1 LKRLLKGNIIKNMKT
16 NSTIRLKKFTLPFHD
31 YFHFVRSINGE
42 DQLENFLVSAVA
54 SVLVIR
60 LYLALTGFPQL
71 NVGGLH
77 IAHMLWG
84 GLLMFT
90 AIFIV
95 LGFLSKQA
103 HEWAAVLGG
112 IGFGAF
118 IDELG
123 KFLTQDNNYFFQP
136 TIALIYLTFIAIY
149 LAIRGIFSSRPLTT
163 REKLANVFELM
174 KQGNING
181 LNKEEEQTLLNLM
194 QQVDAEDPF
203 FEHLKEIQDHLK
215 IVSNRRPHALNR
227 LKGWIDDLYQRITAQ
242 WWFGGVVITFFAFT
256 AVTGIAAVV
265 GIVDWPWNLIL
276 GIAAG
281 IIILLAL
288 LQFWKSR
295 IPNLQIPL
303 TAGIIAASLLMAWA
317 ILINRSN
324 IALPFAEWA
333 QLITSSMTAVL
344 IIAGSI
350 FMSRSRLS
358 AYLMYHR
365 AILVSILLTQIFAF
379 YQYQLNAIYGLV
391 FNILILFGIRYMIN
405 RERIRVQN
413 GYKERTMNSVKRSG

>member
-1 LKRLLKGNIIKNMKT
+1 
-16 NSTIRLKKFTLPFHD
+16 LKKQILPIQD

-42 DQLENFLVSAVA
+42 DQLENFLVSAVG

-60 LYLALTGFPQL
+60 FYLSLTGVPQL
-71 NVGGLH
+71 SVGGLH

-84 GLLMFT
+84 GLLMFA
-90 AIFIV
+90 AIFMA

-136 TIALIYLTFIAIY
+136 TVALIYLTFIAIY
-149 LAIRGIFSSRPLTT
+149 ITIRGVFNYRPLNT
-163 REKLANVFELM
+163 REKLANVFELI

-181 LNKEEEQTLLNLM
+181 LNKEEVQTLFNLLE
-194 QQVDAEDPF
+194 QVDVKDPF
-203 FEHLKEIQDHLK
+203 FEHLKEMQDHLTL
-215 IVSNRRPHALNR
+215 VNNRRPHALNR
-227 LKGWIDDLYQRITAQ
+227 LKGWVDDLYQKSVER
-242 WWFGGVVITFFAFT
+242 WWFGGLVITFFAFT
-256 AVTGIAAVV
+256 AITGIAAVV
-265 GIVDWPWNLIL
+265 GVVEWPWNLIL

-288 LQFWKSR
+288 LQFWESR

-303 TAGIIAASLLMAWA
+303 SAGIIAASLLMAWA
-317 ILINRSN
+317 VLINRSN

-333 QLITSSMTAVL
+333 QLITSSMSAVL

-350 FMSRSRLS
+350 FMSRSRLA

-379 YQYQLNAIYGLV
+379 YQYQLNALVGLF
-391 FNILILFGIRYMIN
+391 FNILILFALRYMIN
-405 RERIRVQN
+405 REKVRVQN
-413 GYKERTMNSVKRSG
+413 KVSASGIKASS

>member
-1 LKRLLKGNIIKNMKT
+1 VRKYI
-16 NSTIRLKKFTLPFHD
+16 SPFRD
-31 YFHFVRSINGE
+31 YFHFIRSINGE

-60 LYLALTGFPQL
+60 LYLSLTGFPQL

-84 GLLMFT
+84 GLLMFA
-90 AIFIV
+90 AIFMA

-136 TIALIYLTFIAIY
+136 TIALIYVIFIAIY
-149 LAIRGIFSSRPLTT
+149 IAIRGVFNYQSLNP
-163 REKLANVFELM
+163 REKLANVFELI
-174 KQGNING
+174 KQGSING
-181 LNKEEEQTLLNLM
+181 LNKEEERTFLNLLE
-194 QQVDAEDPF
+194 QVDVEDPF
-203 FEHLKEIQDHLK
+203 FEHLKELQEHLK
-215 IVSNRRPHALNR
+215 IVHNRQPHALNR
-227 LKGWIDDLYQRITAQ
+227 LKSWVDDLYQKSVTR
-242 WWFGGVVITFFAFT
+242 WWFGGIVITFFAFT
-256 AVTGIAAVV
+256 AVTGIAAVAGV
-265 GIVDWPWNLIL
+265 VEWPWNLIL

-317 ILINRSN
+317 ILINRGN
-324 IALPFAEWA
+324 IDLPFAEWA
-333 QLITSSMTAVL
+333 QLITSSMSAVL

-350 FMSRSRLS
+350 YMSRSRMA
-358 AYLMYHR
+358 AYLLYHR

-379 YQYQLNAIYGLV
+379 YQYQLNALFGLF
-391 FNILILFGIRYMIN
+391 FNILILFGLRYMIN
-405 RERIRVQN
+405 RETVREQN
-413 GYKERTMNSVKRSG
+413 KATVSVK

>member
-1 LKRLLKGNIIKNMKT
+1 
-16 NSTIRLKKFTLPFHD
+16 LKKYISPFRD
-31 YFHFVRSINGE
+31 YFHFMRSINGE

-60 LYLALTGFPQL
+60 LYLSLTGFPQL

-90 AIFIV
+90 AIFMA

-123 KFLTQDNNYFFQP
+123 KFLTRDNNYFFQP
-136 TIALIYLTFIAIY
+136 TIALIYLIFIAIY
-149 LAIRGIFSSRPLTT
+149 IAIRGVYNYRPLTP
-163 REKLANVFELM
+163 REKLANVIELIE
-174 KQGNING
+174 QGSING
-181 LNKEEEQTLLNLM
+181 LNKEEEQTFLNLLE
-194 QQVDAEDPF
+194 QVDVEDPF
-203 FEHLKEIQDHLK
+203 YKHLKELQEHLK
-215 IVSNRRPHALNR
+215 IVNNRRPHALNR
-227 LKGWIDDLYQRITAQ
+227 LKSWVDSLYQKSVTR
-242 WWFGGVVITFFAFT
+242 WWFGGIVITFFAIT
-256 AVTGIAAVV
+256 AVSGIAAVA
-265 GIVDWPWNLIL
+265 GIVEWPWNLIL

-288 LQFWKSR
+288 LQFWESR
-295 IPNLQIPL
+295 IPNLQLPL
-303 TAGIIAASLLMAWA
+303 TVGITAASLLMAWA
-317 ILINRSN
+317 IVINRSN
-324 IALPFAEWA
+324 IALPFTEWA
-333 QLITSSMTAVL
+333 QLITSSMSAIL

-350 FMSRSRLS
+350 YMSRSRLA
-358 AYLMYHR
+358 AYLLYHR

-379 YQYQLNAIYGLV
+379 YQYQLNALLGL
-391 FNILILFGIRYMIN
+391 FINILILFGLRYLIN
-405 RERIRVQN
+405 REKVNVQN
-413 GYKERTMNSVKRSG
+413 KATASGK

>member
-1 LKRLLKGNIIKNMKT
+1 MR
-16 NSTIRLKKFTLPFHD
+16 D

-60 LYLALTGFPQL
+60 LYLSLTGFPQL
-71 NVGGLH
+71 SAGGLH
-77 IAHMLWG
+77 IAHMVWG
-84 GLLMFT
+84 GLLMLA
-90 AIFIV
+90 AIFMA

-136 TIALIYLTFIAIY
+136 TIALIYVIFIAIY
-149 LAIRGIFSSRPLTT
+149 IAIRGVYNYQPLNP
-163 REKLANVFELM
+163 REKLANVLELI
-174 KQGNING
+174 KQGSISG
-181 LNKEEEQTLLNLM
+181 LNKEEEQTFLHLLE
-194 QQVDAEDPF
+194 QVDAEDPF
-203 FEHLKEIQDHLK
+203 FEHLKELQYHLK
-215 IVSNRRPHALNR
+215 IVNNRRPHALNR
-227 LKGWIDDLYQRITAQ
+227 LKSWVDDLYHRSITR
-242 WWFGGVVITFFAFT
+242 WWFGGIVITFFAFT
-256 AVTGIAAVV
+256 AVTGIAAVAGV
-265 GIVDWPWNLIL
+265 VEWPWNLTL

-281 IIILLAL
+281 TISLLAL
-288 LQFWKSR
+288 LQFWRSR

-317 ILINRSN
+317 ILINRGN
-324 IALPFAEWA
+324 IDLPFAEWA
-333 QLITSSMTAVL
+333 QLITSSMSAIL

-350 FMSRSRLS
+350 YMSRSRLA
-358 AYLMYHR
+358 AYLLYHR

-379 YQYQLNAIYGLV
+379 YQYQLNALFGLF
-391 FNILILFGIRYMIN
+391 FNILVLFGLRYMIN
-405 RERIRVQN
+405 REKVREQN
-413 GYKERTMNSVKRSG
+413 NA

>member
-1 LKRLLKGNIIKNMKT
+1 
-16 NSTIRLKKFTLPFHD
+16 LKKYISLVRN

-60 LYLALTGFPQL
+60 LYLSLTGFPQL
-71 NVGGLH
+71 SVGGLH

-84 GLLMFT
+84 GLLMLA
-90 AIFIV
+90 AIFMA
-95 LGFLSKQA
+95 LGFLSKQS

-123 KFLTQDNNYFFQP
+123 KFLTRDSNYFFQP
-136 TIALIYLTFIAIY
+136 TIALIYVTFIAIY
-149 LAIRGIFSSRPLTT
+149 IAIRGVYNYQPLNQ
-163 REKLANVFELM
+163 REKLANALELI
-174 KQGNING
+174 KQGNIHG
-181 LNKEEEQTLLNLM
+181 LNKEEVQTLFNLLE
-194 QQVDAEDPF
+194 QVDVKDPF
-203 FEHLKEIQDHLK
+203 FEHLKQLQGHLEIVND
-215 IVSNRRPHALNR
+215 RRPHALNR
-227 LKGWIDDLYQRITAQ
+227 LKGWIDGLYQKGVTR
-242 WWFGGVVITFFAFT
+242 WWFGGMVITFFGVT
-256 AVTGIAAVV
+256 AISGIVAVV
-265 GIVDWPWNLIL
+265 GVVEWPWNLIL

-288 LQFWKSR
+288 LQFWQSR

-303 TAGIIAASLLMAWA
+303 SVGIIAASLLMAWS
-317 ILINRSN
+317 ILINRGN

-333 QLITSSMTAVL
+333 QLITSSMSAVL

-350 FMSRSRLS
+350 FMSRSRLA

-379 YQYQLNAIYGLV
+379 YQYQLNALWGL
-391 FNILILFGIRYMIN
+391 FINILILFGLRYMIN
-405 RERIRVQN
+405 REKVRVQN
-413 GYKERTMNSVKRSG
+413 HISASAILKAGRPDDASNCSQN